1 MSFKTFFAN
10 LPAEIEGIP
19 AELLALMKGPVGK
32 AIASFAETAGGQV
45 LALVMAAPQAVD
57 IKAIVTG
64 VSGTNADGTA
74 KTGAQKMAEALPGV
88 IALVSEIAKDV
99 ASPAAAAVD
108 LVGAETVAR
117 QAVET
122 VLVDAQATTAG
133 SAATAIAAAAGV
145 TLPTPAAI
153 AAKV

>member
-19 AELLALMKGPVGK
+19 AELLALMKGPAGK
-32 AIASFAETAGGQV
+32 AMASFAETAGGQV
-45 LALVMAAPQAVD
+45 LAIVMAAPQAVA

-64 VSGTNADGTA
+64 VTGANADGTA
-74 KTGAQKMAEALPGV
+74 KTGTQKMAEALPGV
-88 IALVSEIAKDV
+88 IALVGEIARDV
-99 ASPAAAAVD
+99 ANPAAAAID

-145 TLPTPAAI
+145 KLPTPASI